1 MQGLT
6 LGHPALDIWTMVY
19 SATDP
24 EYRAAH
30 LEADLRAYFTVLTTY
45 MEEADPNFSEFM
57 QEVEE
62 RRVYG
67 MVLFSKL
74 ITYSRQSLCT
84 WIHSQVGSVS
94 SLCAPL
100 RCPARQRSRPS
111 SLRPAMKSC
120 WRRKVR
126 GTTLTSGNRMTM
138 LIRLIMIQFREI
150 RRRIEANMREMAN
163 NGHI

>member
-1 MQGLT
+1 MKILDFQALT

-45 MEEADPNFSEFM
+45 MEEANPDFTEFM

-74 ITYSRQSLCT
+74 LTHINSLLTRSTTRLYFKNSNFPFYVLGGFCFVT
-84 WIHSQVGSVS
+84 LSPT
-94 SLCAPL
+94 PL
-100 RCPARQRSRPS
+100 PSPAKEPS
-111 SLRPAMKSC
+111 KFSAACNEILLAEESEGDHPD
-120 WRRKVR
+120 
-126 GTTLTSGNRMTM
+126 
-138 LIRLIMIQFREI
+138 IR
-150 RRRIEANMREMAN
+150 
-163 NGHI
+163 